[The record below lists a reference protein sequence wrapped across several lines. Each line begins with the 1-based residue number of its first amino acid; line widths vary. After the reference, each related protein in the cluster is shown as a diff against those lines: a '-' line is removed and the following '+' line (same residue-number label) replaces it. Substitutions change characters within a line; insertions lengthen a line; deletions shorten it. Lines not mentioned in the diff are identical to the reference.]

1 MPVARYDSFAPIYH
15 CLQMYASDDAK
26 INKSTKRF
34 SARGLS
40 FLEVFFVDL
49 DSDDT
54 EMSLNVPPI
63 DGHSPYQLGSEQNYD
78 LSQLTRQANRE
89 QIIDQ
94 NNMSI
99 LHPFSR

>member
-1 MPVARYDSFAPIYH
+1 MHV
-15 CLQMYASDDAK
+15 SDGAK

-40 FLEVFFVDL
+40 FLAIFFVDL

-54 EMSLNVPPI
+54 EMSLNVPSI
-63 DGHSPYQLGSEQNYD
+63 DGRSPYQLGSEQNYD
-78 LSQLTRQANRE
+78 LSRLTRQANRE

-94 NNMSI
+94 NNTSV
-99 LHPFSR
+99 LYPFSG